1 MLKLHEASRNY
12 AIRLP
17 SIHEVDLC
25 FPSPTFL
32 HITERE
38 PILVKALK
46 AFLTWSRTSGAVRV
60 LVSEL
65 LSVMVV
71 IAKPMSLELS
81 RGSRSPQVAGGA
93 WAASES
99 APISFRDSKRRV
111 VVSVCSWFA
120 SIPLSHKI
128 TSQETV

>member
-1 MLKLHEASRNY
+1 MNY

-17 SIHEVDLC
+17 SIHEADLYS
-25 FPSPTFL
+25 PSATFL

-46 AFLTWSRTSGAVRV
+46 AFLTWSRTPGAVRV
-60 LVSEL
+60 LVSGL

-71 IAKPMSLELS
+71 IAKQVSIELS
-81 RGSRSPQVAGGA
+81 RESTSPQVASLA
-93 WAASES
+93 WAGSES
-99 APISFRDSKRRV
+99 PAPTSLRDLKRRV
-111 VVSVCSWFA
+111 IVSVCSRFA
-120 SIPLSHKI
+120 SILFSHKI